1 MKGGRREEGERVCRC
16 DTDMLSRCHPEEALS
31 INFSLS
37 LSPPN
42 PEMLRSYALF
52 RSEYQSFFKKKI
64 ASQIHH
70 KNNKKQFFF
79 TPHVAS
85 SCKEFLEGLSSDFL
99 LFYKQIDLK
108 VNEKN

>member
-70 KNNKKQFFF
+70 KNNKQQFFF
-79 TPHVAS
+79 TELKKGNPYLQCTKFYFIHTYI
-85 SCKEFLEGLSSDFL
+85 EGGNNYSD
-99 LFYKQIDLK
+99 LFR
-108 VNEKN
+108 